1 MSKKGISMINPP
13 IIDLLQKVNNRYSL
27 IVATSR
33 RARQIIDGDKPLI
46 DTDSN
51 KPVTIAINEIDSD
64 MITIEEGKEG
74 IK

>member
-13 IIDLLQKVNNRYSL
+13 IIDLLKKVDNRYSL
-27 IVATSR
+27 IIATSR
-33 RARQIIDGDKPLI
+33 RARQIIDGDKPLL

-51 KPVTIAINEIDSD
+51 KPVTIAINEIDGD